1 MTVDR
6 QRRVRLGVVG
16 LGAMGR
22 RHLRSGRVLDDIEVV
37 GVADPSYADHDPVP
51 GVNVVPSLDDLLE
64 LGVDACVVA
73 TPSPD
78 HVGSACALADAGVHV
93 LIEKPLA
100 MDSEQCRRIL
110 ACYEGTRL
118 AARVGHVE
126 RFNGALLALREQVQA
141 GAIGEL
147 TQIVTRRE
155 AGPPR
160 RADGGDVLLD
170 LGTHDFDLVA
180 WLTGSP
186 IEVASCATSA
196 VGCAPPEEVAD
207 VELRLDGGI
216 VSRHSLSWQARERV
230 RTVTVHG
237 TSGVLT
243 ADSLRGAPASSVP
256 AVQDSHR
263 SHDPLTAQLR
273 AWIDLIAG
281 RVEPDAPMA
290 GASLADG
297 ARAVAIA
304 ELARASLSR
313 SRSKRAR
320 H

>member
-1 MTVDR
+1 MIGGR
-6 QRRVRLGVVG
+6 KHRVRLGVVG

-22 RHLRSGRVLDDIEVV
+22 RHLNAARHLDDVEVV
-37 GVADPSYADHDPVP
+37 GVADPSHALHDPVQD
-51 GVNVVPSLDDLLE
+51 VRVVSTLDDLLA

-78 HVGSACALADAGVHV
+78 HFRSALVLAAAGVHV

-100 MDSEQCRRIL
+100 MDADQCR
-110 ACYEGTRL
+110 RL
-118 AARVGHVE
+118 AARYEGTDLVARVGYVE
-126 RFNGALLALREQVQA
+126 RFNAALLALREQVHA
-141 GAIGEL
+141 GVIGDV

-186 IEVASCATSA
+186 VEVASYRTSSI
-196 VGCAPPEEVAD
+196 GCAPPAEAIE
-207 VELRLDGGI
+207 VELTLAGGI
-216 VSRHSLSWQARERV
+216 VSRHSISSRASERV

-243 ADSLRGAPASSVP
+243 ADSLGREVSRSLPAPEVA
-256 AVQDSHR
+256 H
-263 SHDPLTAQLR
+263 HDPLTAQLR
-273 AWIDLIAG
+273 AWCDLIAG
-281 RVEPDAPMA
+281 RIDPDAATA
-290 GASLADG
+290 GASLEDG

-304 ELARASLSR
+304 ELVRSEGSDAR
-313 SRSKRAR
+313 
-320 H
+320 